1 MNKPFLILLIFVLS
15 SSTIHSQQ
23 ELSEK
28 EKLFRTAKVWG
39 FLKYYH
45 PNVAKGKFDWDK
57 KLIELLPKIE
67 KAKSKA
73 DLSIVFSDLVNSLGK
88 IKECRSCKSTTNLN
102 YFNKNFN
109 LSWTQDS
116 NMFTNELS
124 KNLKHI
130 ENNRFQGKSNF
141 VTKNKNAGN
150 VILINETDYQNFDW
164 KDKKLRILSLFR
176 YWNTI
181 EYFFPYKYQMDK
193 NWNQILKEMLP
204 KFLNPQSEMDYHL
217 AMLEIIVDLD
227 DSHAGLNT
235 NLTNDYFGSKYI
247 PVKFSIVDNKAV
259 ITSFYNDSL
268 ADINDLRIGD
278 VIEKANGKTVNKI
291 LQQKSKFI
299 QGSNTSAK
307 FAYAFNKIFNGVTDS
322 IEIELLRNDKIER
335 NKIGRYSF
343 DKFEYKKPSTD
354 KWKMLENNIGYINL
368 GEVEVSDV
376 STILEEIQNTK
387 SIIFDLRNYP
397 KFTLPYF
404 LNFLNPSTK
413 ELLVSIIPDLNYP
426 GKFYWE
432 EPMSMGENNNNPY
445 RGKVIILVNSRTI
458 SYAELYA
465 MGLQTVNNSFTIG
478 SQTLGADGNVS
489 RAEFIGGFKTGFSGI
504 GIFYPD
510 FTETQRK
517 GVRIDIEVKPTIL
530 GIKQGR
536 DEVLEKAI
544 KVAVE

>member
-1 MNKPFLILLIFVLS
+1 
-15 SSTIHSQQ
+15 
-23 ELSEK
+23 
-28 EKLFRTAKVWG
+28 
-39 FLKYYH
+39 
-45 PNVAKGKFDWDK
+45 
-57 KLIELLPKIE
+57 
-67 KAKSKA
+67 
-73 DLSIVFSDLVNSLGK
+73 
-88 IKECRSCKSTTNLN
+88 
-102 YFNKNFN
+102 
-109 LSWTQDS
+109 
-116 NMFTNELS
+116 MFTNELGE
-124 KNLKHI
+124 NLKYI
-130 ENNRFQGKSNF
+130 ENNRFQGKSKF

-150 VILINETDYQNFDW
+150 VILTNEASYQNFDW
-164 KDKKLRILSLFR
+164 KDKKMRILSLFR
-176 YWNTI
+176 YWNSI

-193 NWNQILKEMLP
+193 NWNQVLQEMLP
-204 KFLNPQSEMDYHL
+204 KFLSPQSELDYHL

-235 NLTNDYFGSKYI
+235 NLTIDYFGAKYI
-247 PVKFSIVDNKAV
+247 PAKFSIVDNKAV

-278 VIEKANGKTVNKI
+278 VIEKANGKTINEI
-291 LQQKSKFI
+291 LQQKSEFI

-322 IEIELLRNDKIER
+322 IEIEFLRNDKIKGNE
-335 NKIGRYSF
+335 IGRYSF
-343 DKFEYKKPSTD
+343 DQFKYKKPSTD
-354 KWKMLENNIGYINL
+354 KWKILENNIGYINL

-376 STILEEIQNTK
+376 SAILEEIKNTK

-397 KFTLPYF
+397 KFTLPYI
-404 LNFLNPSTK
+404 LNFLNPSAK

-465 MGLQTVNNSFTIG
+465 MGLQTVNNSITIG

-489 RAEFIGGFKTGFSGI
+489 RVEFIGGFKTGFSGI

-544 KVAVE
+544 KVALE

>member
-1 MNKPFLILLIFVLS
+1 
-15 SSTIHSQQ
+15 
-23 ELSEK
+23 
-28 EKLFRTAKVWG
+28 
-39 FLKYYH
+39 
-45 PNVAKGKFDWDK
+45 
-57 KLIELLPKIE
+57 
-67 KAKSKA
+67 
-73 DLSIVFSDLVNSLGK
+73 
-88 IKECRSCKSTTNLN
+88 
-102 YFNKNFN
+102 
-109 LSWTQDS
+109 
-116 NMFTNELS
+116 
-124 KNLKHI
+124 
-130 ENNRFQGKSNF
+130 
-141 VTKNKNAGN
+141 
-150 VILINETDYQNFDW
+150 
-164 KDKKLRILSLFR
+164 
-176 YWNTI
+176 
-181 EYFFPYKYQMDK
+181 MDK

>member
-1 MNKPFLILLIFVLS
+1 MNKPFLIFLIFVIS
-15 SSTIHSQQ
+15 SSTIYSQQ
-23 ELSEK
+23 ELSEN

-67 KAKSKA
+67 KAKTKE
-73 DLSIVFSDLVNSLGK
+73 DLSIVFSGLIDNLGK
-88 IKECRSCKSTTNLN
+88 IEDCRSCKSTTNLN

-109 LSWTQDS
+109 LSWTQD
-116 NMFTNELS
+116 NTLFTNELS
-124 KNLKHI
+124 ENLIHI

-164 KDKKLRILSLFR
+164 KDKNLRVLYLFR
-176 YWNTI
+176 YWNMI

-193 NWNQILKEMLP
+193 NWNQVLKEMLP
-204 KFLNPQSEMDYHL
+204 KFLSPQSEIDYHL
-217 AMLEIIVDLD
+217 AMLEITVNLD
-227 DSHAGLNT
+227 DSHAGLST
-235 NLTNDYFGSKYI
+235 DLTNDFFGSKYI
-247 PVKFSIVDNKAV
+247 PAKFSIVDDKAV
-259 ITSFYNDSL
+259 ITNFYNDSL
-268 ADINDLRIGD
+268 ADIIDLRIGD
-278 VIEKANGKTVNKI
+278 VIIKANGKTINEI
-291 LQQKSKFI
+291 FEQKSKFI

-307 FAYAFNKIFNGVTDS
+307 FAYAFNKIFNGTTDS
-322 IEIELLRNDKIER
+322 IEIEFSRNEKLESK
-335 NKIGRYSF
+335 KIGRYSF
-343 DKFEYKKPSTD
+343 DKFKYVKPSSN
-354 KWKMLENNIGYINL
+354 KWVILENNIGYINL
-368 GEVEVSDV
+368 GEVEVSDI
-376 STILEEIQNTK
+376 STILEEIKNTK

-397 KFTLPYF
+397 KFTLPHI
-404 LNFLNPSTK
+404 LNFLNPSAN
-413 ELLVSIIPDLNYP
+413 ELLISIAPELNYP

-432 EPMSMGENNNNPY
+432 EPMKMGEKNRNPY

-465 MGLQTVNNSFTIG
+465 MGLQTVSNSITIG

-489 RAEFIGGFKTGFSGI
+489 RTEFIGGFKTGFSGI

-517 GVRIDIEVKPTIL
+517 GVKIDIEVKPTIL

-536 DEVLEKAI
+536 DEELEKAI
-544 KVAVE
+544 QVALE